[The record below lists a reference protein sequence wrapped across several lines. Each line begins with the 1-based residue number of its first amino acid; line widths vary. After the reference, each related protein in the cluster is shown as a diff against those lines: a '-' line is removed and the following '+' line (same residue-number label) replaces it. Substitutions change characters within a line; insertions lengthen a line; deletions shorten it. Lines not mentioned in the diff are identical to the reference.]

1 MSMPR
6 GFLFWGRKVDE
17 PLCVEVDGTSIIVT
31 MPGTDFSVTYQKE
44 IDAPH
49 LVLTHMGSATSLI
62 TSLGHAPFTQRSRRR
77 ASLAGSFKRP
87 QLFNQALNPFHAE
100 HVCHG
105 ALGPHVLGGNRK
117 TNDDSESHEKSH
129 RAASCRLSGCG
140 FSSLW
145 LNSKTPIKFI
155 LNEVLT

>member
-49 LVLTHMGSATSLI
+49 LVLTHMGSATS
-62 TSLGHAPFTQRSRRR
+62 TNHEFR
-77 ASLAGSFKRP
+77 ARA
-87 QLFNQALNPFHAE
+87 FHAA
-100 HVCHG
+100 V
-105 ALGPHVLGGNRK
+105 
-117 TNDDSESHEKSH
+117 EKA
-129 RAASCRLSGCG
+129 RELS
-140 FSSLW
+140 W
-145 LNSKTPIKFI
+145 I
-155 LNEVLT
+155 V